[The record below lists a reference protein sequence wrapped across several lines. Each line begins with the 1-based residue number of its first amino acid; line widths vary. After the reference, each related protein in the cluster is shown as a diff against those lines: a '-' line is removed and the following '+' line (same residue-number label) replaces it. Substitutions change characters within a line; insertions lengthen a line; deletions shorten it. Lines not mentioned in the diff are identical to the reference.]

1 MSDHGSE
8 KRTLAETLNNTL
20 TRYRTGLLIGS
31 AVLIVGIIAAVAIA
45 QWLNVRTERSAAAA
59 EEIEDLWED
68 WQAARSDDANGT
80 ETSDGAPSSEERL
93 EIEERLRAAITSTRE
108 DYENSYGGLR
118 AGFVLGL
125 LEWETGNFAEAETAF
140 RALADAHADTYIE
153 PIALANAAAA
163 AEETGDTEAARELYG
178 RVVALEDTANLE
190 RAHAVFSLGRLA
202 EGAEEHQ
209 LALEYYNQLLD
220 EHPDSNWTNLGR
232 NRIIW
237 LTSQGVGSEN

>member
-20 TRYRTGLLIGS
+20 TRHRTGLLIGS

-45 QWLNVRTERSAAAA
+45 QWMNVRTERSTAAA
-59 EEIEDLWED
+59 EEIENLWED
-68 WQAARSDDANGT
+68 WQAASPNEANGT
-80 ETSDGAPSSEERL
+80 ETSDGEPASEEQLR
-93 EIEERLRAAITSTRE
+93 IEERLRAAITSARE
-108 DYENSYGGLR
+108 DYGNSYGGLR

-125 LEWETGNFAEAETAF
+125 LEWETGNFADAGAAF
-140 RALADAHADTYIE
+140 RDLADTHAGTYVE

-163 AEETGDTEAARELYG
+163 AEETGDTDAARELYG
-178 RVVALEDTANLE
+178 RIVTLEDTANLE

-202 EGAEEHQ
+202 ESAEEYQ

-237 LTSQGVGSEN
+237 LTSQGVASEN